1 MSKPTKVFMVGAC
14 RASIFMNLIQKNGR
28 EIQMPKVIFQ
38 VRYRDKQGQWK
49 GTNSL
54 GLNDLPKAILAL
66 QKAYEYLTDRKSRQS
81 EEQEPEFETI
91 RIKDSSD

>member
-1 MSKPTKVFMVGAC
+1 MSKPIKVFMVGAC
-14 RASIFMNLIQKNGR
+14 RASIFMNLIEKSGKQ
-28 EIQMPKVIFQ
+28 IQMPKVIFQ

-81 EEQEPEFETI
+81 EEQQTDTETI
-91 RIKDSSD
+91 SFKTYSG

>member
-1 MSKPTKVFMVGAC
+1 MSKPIKVFMVGAC
-14 RASIFMNLIQKNGR
+14 RASIFMNQIEKNGKQL
-28 EIQMPKVIFQ
+28 QMPKVIFQ

-66 QKAYEYLTDRKSRQS
+66 QKAYEYLTDRKSRES
-81 EEQEPEFETI
+81 AEQAPDTDTPSFKTY
-91 RIKDSSD
+91 SA